1 MPTWKDLTSANPAH
15 SENFARKWKILE
27 AQGKDING
35 EARLVD
41 AMVERHSRVL
51 DAGCGSGRLGGE
63 LVRRGHTVV
72 GVDVDPILIAHAE
85 EDHPEGTWVVGD
97 LSTDEVPEGD
107 FDLAVA
113 AGNVMAF
120 IAVEGREQA
129 LRNIFNSLHPGGR
142 FVAGFGEGRGWLFE
156 DFIKLAQSVGF
167 NLDFRFSSW
176 DLRRFS
182 ENSTFLVAVFSR
194 PGADLL
200 D

>member
-1 MPTWKDLTSANPAH
+1 M
-15 SENFARKWKILE
+15 
-27 AQGKDING
+27 
-35 EARLVD
+35 VD

-156 DFIKLAQSVGF
+156 DFIELAQSVGF